1 MSYSNKNV
9 VKCDSSMVTKWYR
22 FSDTAGR
29 AMPETCVAT
38 WRCGTHAPGWLNGK
52 HPTVAQGIVTRQ
64 VCYHWNNNCCNWNNN
79 IRIRNCGG
87 FYVYELRKPP
97 GCSMRYCGASGAIGE
112 FYYEFVLQYRDI
124 YYYFMDRFS
133 VLLLAGSL
141 MTK

>member
-1 MSYSNKNV
+1 MIAMFFFSSSLECSSYTTLPDADRKMSYSNKNV

-22 FSDTAGR
+22 FSDTAGHV
-29 AMPETCVAT
+29 MPETCVAT

-87 FYVYELRKPP
+87 FYVYELKRPP
-97 GCSMRYCGASGAIGE
+97 GCSMRYCGEGGAVGKFIK
-112 FYYEFVLQYRDI
+112 F
-124 YYYFMDRFS
+124 
-133 VLLLAGSL
+133 
-141 MTK
+141 K